1 MDGITSGEKIK
12 ESKNQL
18 KLYEMA
24 MDVKGMVIQKCELQT
39 GDSKT
44 GGKSWQKREFVI
56 ETQEQFPK
64 KIAFTCFGDKVS
76 MIDTFSEGQEVT
88 VSYNLESREY
98 NSKWFHNINA
108 WKIETTAKPASASSS
123 SGVADLKANTSTQ
136 MPMPEDDGS
145 DLPF

>member
-1 MDGITSGEKIK
+1 
-12 ESKNQL
+12 
-18 KLYEMA
+18 MA

-39 GDSKT
+39 GESKT

-108 WKIETTAKPASASSS
+108 WKIDIAASAAPTTGLVERSEQAPIQPSE
-123 SGVADLKANTSTQ
+123 
-136 MPMPEDDGS
+136 PEGDE
-145 DLPF
+145 LPF